1 MLERFYALDRFLV
14 GQQDYWR
21 FEPFFQSIESH
32 LPWENRNPALC
43 DWLSQLSPGDIT
55 HYKTNL
61 DSLIV
66 QLSAYLPEL
75 DIMHQLTKLPSS
87 TTQPI
92 ELARNIDTGIPGRKL
107 AQIVSMSEFVLAHH
121 VGNEWL
127 EWCSGKGFL
136 GRILASQTRQKVT
149 SLEYDSALCQAGQ
162 ELATKYSLP
171 MEFVQGDALSE
182 QCLELMNPD
191 HHAVALHACGDLHV
205 SLIKQA
211 TLANIP
217 AMSISPCCYHL
228 SKETSYQALSKQ
240 GKKSQL
246 RLQRSEL
253 RIPLQETVTGGE
265 RVKRHRML
273 EMTYRLGFDLIL
285 RTINKTSEYQ
295 PIPSIKK
302 SALADGFPSFC
313 RWASMVRDVDLTKVD
328 FIKFEKL
335 ATERYWHMERLSLMQ
350 QPFRRLIE
358 IWLVLDKA
366 LYLEE
371 NNYKTQLF
379 EFCEKSIT
387 PRNLLLHAER
397 R

>member
-1 MLERFYALDRFLV
+1 M
-14 GQQDYWR
+14 
-21 FEPFFQSIESH
+21 
-32 LPWENRNPALC
+32 
-43 DWLSQLSPGDIT
+43 
-55 HYKTNL
+55 
-61 DSLIV
+61 
-66 QLSAYLPEL
+66 
-75 DIMHQLTKLPSS
+75 
-87 TTQPI
+87 
-92 ELARNIDTGIPGRKL
+92 
-107 AQIVSMSEFVLAHH
+107 
-121 VGNEWL
+121 
-127 EWCSGKGFL
+127 

-149 SLEYDSALCQAGQ
+149 SLEYDSVLCQAGQ

-182 QCLELMNPD
+182 QCFDLMNSD

-211 TLANIP
+211 ALAQIA

-228 SKETSYQALSKQ
+228 SGDASYQALSQ
-240 GKKSQL
+240 PGKKSQL

-273 EMTYRLGFDLIL
+273 EMTYRLGFDLIMKTTN
-285 RTINKTSEYQ
+285 RTSEYQ
-295 PIPSIKK
+295 SIPSIKK
-302 SALADGFPSFC
+302 SVLADGFPSFC
-313 RWASMVRDVDLTKVD
+313 RWASTIRSVDLTQVD
-328 FIKFEKL
+328 FNAFEKL

-371 NNYKTQLF
+371 KGYKTQLF